1 MVRGHWLTLG
11 GVRQMSPQS
20 KCKKVVGVDKVVD
33 FGRQLFAV
41 IIRSRA
47 GSLSEMARLLRFQPG
62 TKSFHR
68 QFERL
73 MVFLDKSK
81 QAFHDVVLKLFP
93 DAGFRLGI
101 VDDSSLPKS
110 GKGFPKQQIHH
121 EHSNNT
127 FYSGMKVLSTSVYQ
141 AGKLATISS
150 QIVGKTDNKLS
161 VAEEDI
167 DVLVKDYLVDII
179 LFDSWYCKNRVLEK
193 IQEHNKIFISRLRID
208 SKVNLDEKTSMRL
221 DHLAKNISHKQYQK
235 VKIKGKS
242 YWIYDMILGF
252 ESYGN
257 LRVIVSKEGQHE
269 KPIFLTTNAEKFSAK
284 FIVKLYL
291 RRFTIEVFF
300 KDAKQY
306 LNLNTFMCRPQQKWD
321 LHLHL
326 TNVLHWAIQKKNSI
340 SKTVRTIREN
350 IQDCLLF
357 INQNQLINK
366 FFDELKKRCQT

>member
-1 MVRGHWLTLG
+1 
-11 GVRQMSPQS
+11 MSPTS
-20 KCKKVVGVDKVVD
+20 KSKKAVD
-33 FGRQLFAV
+33 FDKLIDFSRQLFAAV
-41 IIRSRA
+41 IRSRT

-62 TKSFHR
+62 TKCFHR
-68 QFERL
+68 QYEKLLILF
-73 MVFLDKSK
+73 DDIK
-81 QAFHDVVLKLFP
+81 QAYHKVVR
-93 DAGFRLGI
+93 GFLSVKGLRLGI
-101 VDDSSLPKS
+101 IDDSSLPKS
-110 GKGFPKQQIHH
+110 GKTFPKQQIHH

-141 AGKLATISS
+141 DGKLATISS
-150 QIVGKTDNKLS
+150 KIVGKTDNKLS

-167 DVLVKDYLVDII
+167 RVLIDDFLVDII

-193 IQEHNKIFISRLRID
+193 IQEHSKIFISRLRTD
-208 SKVNLDEKTSMRL
+208 SKVNLDEEISIRL
-221 DHLAKNISHKQYQK
+221 DHLAKNLSHKQYE
-235 VKIKGKS
+235 KIRINGKS
-242 YWIYDMILGF
+242 YWICDMTLDF
-252 ESYGN
+252 ETYGT
-257 LRVIVSKEGQHE
+257 LRVVFSKEGQHE
-269 KPIFLTTNAEKFSAK
+269 KPIFLTTNAENFSAK

-291 RRFTIEVFF
+291 RRFNIEVFF

-306 LNLNTFMCRPQQKWD
+306 LNLNTFFCRPQQKWN

-357 INQNQLINK
+357 INQNTLINI